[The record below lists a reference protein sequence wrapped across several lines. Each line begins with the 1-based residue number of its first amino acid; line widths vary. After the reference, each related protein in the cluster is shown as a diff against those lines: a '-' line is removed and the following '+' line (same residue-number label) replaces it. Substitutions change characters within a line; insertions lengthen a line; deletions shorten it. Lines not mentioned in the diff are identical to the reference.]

1 MFTENIFFFIF
12 ILTYLLNLFQINDM
26 ESQDHFIDIYTR
38 ICKIKINM
46 LILLDLIIIKHNF
59 IILYFNFYD

>member
-1 MFTENIFFFIF
+1 
-12 ILTYLLNLFQINDM
+12 M

-59 IILYFNFYD
+59 IILYFNFLTNKWFFFETNNKKIKNKFILLLIN